1 MKNRKAS
8 KEFIDFDKNKQEK
21 ESALV
26 EVGIKERRILL
37 HPEERQIISKEIEEL
52 KEKIKAMNNILST
65 EPDAPDLPPRAP
77 LIKITGV
84 LEELSVL
91 KVIGYFSDSEYD
103 MERFR
108 KQEKKDL
115 VGGLL
120 LAIAGNVAG
129 SAVTSMSS
137 TRKNDACDFIQGKIN
152 GKNFQGWLG
161 KTNASVGDYVEMVVV
176 DKGNSF
182 VVYAIAIPD
191 LCTISIT
198 PRCDMGRWGALKDG
212 FNFSIWFF
220 AIFIFIV
227 SASMLIFSDVSFL
240 FVLKSILIPVAIFVA
255 IFVAVSI
262 SMVRSPNS
270 TVLLA
275 EDIFETLEMPMATH
289 VNLKHIT
296 KKKLR
301 KIKSGKCSIG
311 HVKNR
316 ILPDS
321 WYFVDYL
328 YYYK

>member
-1 MKNRKAS
+1 M
-8 KEFIDFDKNKQEK
+8 D
-21 ESALV
+21 
-26 EVGIKERRILL
+26 
-37 HPEERQIISKEIEEL
+37 
-52 KEKIKAMNNILST
+52 NILST
-65 EPDAPDLPPRAP
+65 EPVAPDLPPRAP
-77 LIKITGV
+77 LIKVAGV
-84 LEELSVL
+84 LEEFSVL

-103 MERFR
+103 LERFR
-108 KQEKKDL
+108 TQEKKDL
-115 VGGLL
+115 AGGLL

-161 KTNASVGDYVEMVVV
+161 KTNASVGDYVEMAVV

-182 VVYAIAIPD
+182 IVYAIAIPD

-220 AIFIFIV
+220 SIFIFIV
-227 SASMLIFSDVSFL
+227 SASMFIFSDVSFL
-240 FVLKSILIPVAIFVA
+240 FVLKSILIPVVIFIAIFL
-255 IFVAVSI
+255 AVSI

-275 EDIFETLEMPMATH
+275 EDIFETLDMPMVTH

-296 KKKLR
+296 KKRLR
-301 KIKSGKCSIG
+301 KIKSGKYTMG
-311 HVKNR
+311 HIKNR